1 MNNPLTNSAFAAKP
15 FGRHLT
21 AFSKQYIAVLMIL
34 VIFAIGE
41 IFIGSFFT
49 PTMILMTVKFASLI
63 SIFGLGQM
71 LIIASGGDIDLSVG
85 FNATFVAVI
94 AAGFMDGQNS
104 GLFAAV
110 IIAIILG
117 GFIGLLNGLLTVLLR
132 LPSLVVTLAMGLVVQ
147 GAINVYAAG
156 MSITGRPSPL
166 LNQLAAKMTA
176 GLIPNILFLLII
188 VTVITMLLLNKT
200 RIGTLIRACG
210 ANPVTAYRSGINVT
224 RVRILSFVACGVIAG
239 FAGLLLM
246 GNAGQIFKDL
256 GSSYVMPSIAA
267 VIVGGIPLKGGQT
280 NFIGVIIGA
289 VVLQT
294 ITNLFVAFGWGDGG
308 KWLGYGL
315 VLLLVLIAYIR
326 EKVSR

>member
-1 MNNPLTNSAFAAKP
+1 MNNPLTNSSLANKP
-15 FGRHLT
+15 LGRHLV
-21 AFSKQYIAVLMIL
+21 AYSKQYLAVLMIL
-34 VIFAIGE
+34 VIFAVGE
-41 IFIGSFFT
+41 IAIGSFFT
-49 PTMILMTVKFASLI
+49 PTMILMTIKFASII
-63 SIFGLGQM
+63 SLLGLGQM

-104 GLFAAV
+104 GLFAAI
-110 IIAIILG
+110 IIAIVLG
-117 GFIGLLNGLLTVLLR
+117 GFIGLLNGLITVLLK
-132 LPSLVVTLAMGLVVQ
+132 LPSLVVTLAMALVVQ

-166 LNQLAAKMTA
+166 LNQLAAKMT
-176 GLIPNILFLLII
+176 GIFPNILFLLIV
-188 VTVITMLLLNKT
+188 VTIITVFLLNKT

-210 ANPVTAYRSGINVT
+210 ANPVTAYRSGINVP

-239 FAGLLLM
+239 FVGLLLM
-246 GNAGQIFKDL
+246 GAAGQIFKDL
-256 GSSYVMPSIAA
+256 GSTYVMPSIAA

-289 VVLQT
+289 IVLQT